1 MMVQTSVRV
10 ILARFNARKF
20 EAKVA
25 RQELSSLLDHANGVE
40 RDKLVNLIKVF
51 RRPGFHT
58 REFRAALAEFQSSS
72 STEQEVTS

>member
-1 MMVQTSVRV
+1 MIVQTSVKM

-25 RQELSSLLDHANGVE
+25 RQELMSLLDHANGIE
-40 RDKLVNLIKVF
+40 KEKLVNLIKVF

-58 REFRAALAEFQSSS
+58 REFRAALAEFQSSH
-72 STEQEVTS
+72 STTQEVAT